1 MKKKLVC
8 FLIAGYLVVNL
19 SIMGADSKTDSSDLY
34 NQEGLQL
41 LSVQQIQQQDIV
53 NPFAQTAMFL
63 KWIITL

>member
-8 FLIAGYLVVNL
+8 FLITGYLVGNL
-19 SIMGADSKTDSSDLY
+19 SITGADSKTDSSDLY

-41 LSVQQIQQQDIV
+41 LSVQRIQQQDIV